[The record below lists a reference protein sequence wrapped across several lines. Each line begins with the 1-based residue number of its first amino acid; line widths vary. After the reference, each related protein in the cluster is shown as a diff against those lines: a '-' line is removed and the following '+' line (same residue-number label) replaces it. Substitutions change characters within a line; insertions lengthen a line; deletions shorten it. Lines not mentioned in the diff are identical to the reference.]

1 MDGKIIYRSDQGKKK
16 KKLKTLKSVMA
27 KKRKTNLLDNPVLI
41 GAETYKHG
49 FISPITDWENYSEL
63 LEEVNQAGVYFKEQ
77 NKEPMGKID
86 ADWHYAHVR
95 LDNLVSGL
103 FSSGRYITKNL
114 GEISELIFSEVPEY
128 PYLKLAVMRYHNN
141 DISHERYVDLTG
153 ADYGGVFEDVYDA
166 NKKMF
171 PYLGLHM
178 MFQDQK
184 NSPYFGLLIPM
195 LNLADRI
202 TIFSRKKKL
211 GWTLK
216 KQLNNVYGY
225 IALITF
231 NETSNLNIMMFHD
244 AYYDIRT
251 MKTDLKRIINLWGQ
265 PQ

>member
-114 GEISELIFSEVPEY
+114 GEISELIFFRSS
-128 PYLKLAVMRYHNN
+128 R
-141 DISHERYVDLTG
+141 ISL
-153 ADYGGVFEDVYDA
+153 
-166 NKKMF
+166 
-171 PYLGLHM
+171 
-178 MFQDQK
+178 
-184 NSPYFGLLIPM
+184 S
-195 LNLADRI
+195 
-202 TIFSRKKKL
+202 
-211 GWTLK
+211 
-216 KQLNNVYGY
+216 
-225 IALITF
+225 
-231 NETSNLNIMMFHD
+231 
-244 AYYDIRT
+244 
-251 MKTDLKRIINLWGQ
+251 KTCCDEIS
-265 PQ
+265 